1 MNIYREVVKYVNSHN
16 PGQTFRTSDFTRH
29 MASLGYKDTHQP
41 HYRINTYKTYLK
53 SAGFLTNTK
62 RGEWRVEYQ
71 IPAWV
76 SLSMLETARGYGPGL
91 NKVVQRE
98 AQDKI
103 ATYFAEQRGKV
114 KTWEIGDQFIVN
126 RNRKYVYT
134 IERSPDSANQ
144 LLITW
149 LDISGE
155 KQSISYD
162 IEDVDRFVS
171 DGSWSI
177 IKKTNIQEKA
187 LPVQINSLDLQKTQ
201 TMANTHQVSVQFITE
216 GHKLA
221 CSAWKEKVEAKFPEI
236 FAPQNLS
243 VKVGETYRFAKTG
256 CEITDYLLARIAPD
270 ELTLIQLKSGNRWS
284 SPVKVENDYKITL
297 AEAKTLFCGVDIT
310 TVKNASG
317 QPITIC
323 DPDLK
328 WVDVD
333 EDFIR
338 RAHMAA
344 DGDLKQKIKDNFPT
358 IWPINKYVP
367 LVKSVES
374 DREVN
379 NTIKISTNSGELAEG
394 VLIAVTNGLA
404 PSDREDLRGHSLAVW
419 GHNVDC
425 VEVIQKGGTWFIAI
439 KQK

>member
-1 MNIYREVVKYVNSHN
+1 
-16 PGQTFRTSDFTRH
+16 
-29 MASLGYKDTHQP
+29 MASLGYRDPHQP
-41 HYRINTYKTYLK
+41 NYRINTYKTYLR

-91 NKVVQRE
+91 NRVVQRE

-103 ATYFAEQRGKV
+103 ATYFAEHDGKAE

-126 RNRKYVYT
+126 GNRKYVYT
-134 IERSPDSANQ
+134 IDRSTNSTNQ

-149 LDISGE
+149 LDIISGE
-155 KQSISYD
+155 KQSIYYD
-162 IEDVDRFVS
+162 IEEVDRLVS

-177 IKKTNIQEKA
+177 IEKTNIQEKA

-221 CSAWKEKVEAKFPEI
+221 CSTWKEKVEAKFPEI

-243 VKVGETYRFAKTG
+243 VKVGETYRFGKTYS
-256 CEITDYLLARIAPD
+256 EINDYLLARIGAD
-270 ELTLIQLKSGNRWS
+270 VLTLIQLKSGNRWS
-284 SPVKVENDYKITL
+284 YPVTVENDSKITL
-297 AEAKTLFCGVDIT
+297 AEAKKLFCGVDIT

-333 EDFIR
+333 EDFIK
-338 RAHMAA
+338 RAHLAA
-344 DGDLKQKIKDNFPT
+344 SGDLKQKIKDNFPT

-374 DREVN
+374 DRVGN
-379 NTIKISTNSGELAEG
+379 NTIKISTNTGELAEG
-394 VLIAVTNGLA
+394 VLIAVTKGLA
-404 PSDREDLRGHSLAVW
+404 PDDREDLKGHSLAVW
-419 GHNVDC
+419 GSNVDC
-425 VEVIQKGGTWFIAI
+425 VEVIQKDGTWFIAI